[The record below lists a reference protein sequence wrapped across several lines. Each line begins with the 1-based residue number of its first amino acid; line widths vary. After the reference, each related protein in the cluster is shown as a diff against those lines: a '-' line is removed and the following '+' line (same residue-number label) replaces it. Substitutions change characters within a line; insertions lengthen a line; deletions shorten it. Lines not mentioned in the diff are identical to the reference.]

1 MARHINACMPIY
13 THSLST
19 WQQINTY
26 TLCNS
31 VMYGIMPICKQK
43 QTFVALKLVLIIEFS
58 PDLLCF
64 STLIY
69 FSLIPHPLFFHPID
83 SFRIIELWQP
93 AALYVLQDPCIESI
107 IIHIIIYFIGI
118 IESLCG
124 ICCRAKSFDEDTL
137 TPLLSLCIAFSPP
150 VPLTFSPP
158 FPLSPSLLSLGDLLN
173 DDPFFF
179 SKGERVLW
187 ASSQRDPL

>member
-1 MARHINACMPIY
+1 MNTWGRHTHTHVHTQTHTLQIYNNINTLKICKLLQTQIDVCICMARHINACMPIY

-58 PDLLCF
+58 PDLLFF

-93 AALYVLQDPCIESI
+93 AALYVL
-107 IIHIIIYFIGI
+107 
-118 IESLCG
+118 
-124 ICCRAKSFDEDTL
+124 
-137 TPLLSLCIAFSPP
+137 
-150 VPLTFSPP
+150 
-158 FPLSPSLLSLGDLLN
+158 
-173 DDPFFF
+173 
-179 SKGERVLW
+179 
-187 ASSQRDPL
+187 